1 VFPNCEES
9 CVFNAKPSLLV
20 KSLVVSLTLV
30 GVLLAATSNAAVK
43 DQITARLQ
51 APGKVCVFGE
61 DCAKGMKVP
70 GAAPSAPKTPE
81 TVYNTYCQACHA
93 KGVNNAPTFGD
104 AKAWAPHIAKGK
116 DVLYQSAINGFNNN
130 AMPPRGT
137 CVDCSDDDIHGA
149 VDYMVSAAKK

>member
-1 VFPNCEES
+1 MFT
-9 CVFNAKPSLLV
+9 AKPSLLA
-20 KSLVVSLTLV
+20 KSLLVSLTLL

-43 DQITARLQ
+43 DQINARLQ
-51 APGKVCVFGE
+51 SPGKVCVFGE
-61 DCAKGMKVP
+61 DCAKGMKIP
-70 GAAPSAPKTPE
+70 GAATGPKTPE
-81 TVYNTYCQACHA
+81 TVYNTFCQVCHA

-116 DVLYQSAINGFNNN
+116 DTLYQSAINGFNNG

-137 CVDCSDDDIHGA
+137 CADCSDDDLHAA